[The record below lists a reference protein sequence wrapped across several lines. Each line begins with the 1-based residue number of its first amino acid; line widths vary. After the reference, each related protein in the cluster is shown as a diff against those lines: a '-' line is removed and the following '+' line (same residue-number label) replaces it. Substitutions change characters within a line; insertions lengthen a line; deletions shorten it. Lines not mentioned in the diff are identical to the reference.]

1 MRSNIATEDFKKY
14 IDVDFLELPV
24 IAITASTFLCRG
36 SSPKQGPGP
45 APLRMEDED
54 IMKSG
59 AAEDGA
65 PLASAVINKNS
76 QQMACESN
84 TAL

>member
-1 MRSNIATEDFKKY
+1 
-14 IDVDFLELPV
+14 
-24 IAITASTFLCRG
+24 
-36 SSPKQGPGP
+36 
-45 APLRMEDED
+45 MEDED

-59 AAEDGA
+59 AAEDGV